1 MASAAF
7 DRLVYGAHPYGNYT
21 SGTPATLRAI
31 TREDLQKFHDTYFAP
46 NAATLF
52 LVGDITPEQA
62 EQKAQAAFG
71 VWERKEVPSPP
82 SPPTPGPAAHA
93 TRPQITLIDRPGAAQ
108 TEIRI
113 GTLTPGYRDP
123 NRIVGT
129 VATAVLGLGQFE
141 GRLTK
146 EIRVKRGLTYG
157 VASYFSRNAQAGT
170 FQISTFTKNAST
182 AEVIQLALQEGL
194 KLSRELTPPEE
205 LQERKDFL
213 NGYFAVSVAT
223 PPGVLTRLIPAVL
236 YGNGPSD
243 LTQYTQRVQAVTP
256 QQIRTIM
263 SSLNL
268 EHPQIVL
275 VGDAKAIE
283 SAVRPLGSVTV
294 IPFNAVNLLSPTLQ
308 GSPTTSALSR

>member
-1 MASAAF
+1 M
-7 DRLVYGAHPYGNYT
+7 
-21 SGTPATLRAI
+21 
-31 TREDLQKFHDTYFAP
+31 
-46 NAATLF
+46 
-52 LVGDITPEQA
+52 
-62 EQKAQAAFG
+62 
-71 VWERKEVPSPP
+71 
-82 SPPTPGPAAHA
+82 
-93 TRPQITLIDRPGAAQ
+93 
-108 TEIRI
+108 
-113 GTLTPGYRDP
+113 
-123 NRIVGT
+123 
-129 VATAVLGLGQFE
+129 
-141 GRLTK
+141 
-146 EIRVKRGLTYG
+146 
-157 VASYFSRNAQAGT
+157 
-170 FQISTFTKNAST
+170 
-182 AEVIQLALQEGL
+182 ALQEGL